1 MYFKDKLNNGI
12 RVVMEE
18 IPYVNSVSIGMII
31 NNGSVNE
38 DKHLNG
44 VSHFI
49 EHMLFKG
56 TINRT
61 AKALAESIDNIGGQ
75 INAFTGS
82 EYTCFYVKVLDNH
95 LPIAIE
101 ILSDM
106 LNNSKFDHNDIEKEK
121 GVISEEIN
129 MYLDSPE
136 DIVYDV
142 LSEIMFENTPLALP
156 VLGSYE
162 TVNNLN
168 REMILEYYKKHYT
181 SENIVISVVGNLDSK
196 DTMSMLNEHFYKSN
210 INDNDN
216 PSRNNTP
223 LLSQKIRSQL
233 KETEQLNFC
242 LGMEGVKRGS
252 DDIYSLL
259 VMNNIFGGSM
269 SSRLFQK
276 IREEKGLV
284 YSVYS
289 HPTSFKDIG
298 TFTIYAG
305 LNSDQVIN
313 VAKLIEEDIEDL
325 RKNLITKDELEKSK
339 EQLKGNYI
347 LGMESTFSRMFDIGK
362 SELLF
367 GKILSPEDVL
377 EKIDK
382 VRMEDIE
389 RIIFSTF
396 NKDKYN
402 IAYVG
407 NIPNS
412 KKTNECLKEI
422 FFN

>member
-18 IPYVNSVSIGMII
+18 IPYVNSVSIGVIV

-121 GVISEEIN
+121 GVIFEEIN

-156 VLGSYE
+156 ILGSYK
-162 TVNNLN
+162 TVNS
-168 REMILEYYKKHYT
+168 T
-181 SENIVISVVGNLDSK
+181 
-196 DTMSMLNEHFYKSN
+196 
-210 INDNDN
+210 
-216 PSRNNTP
+216 
-223 LLSQKIRSQL
+223 
-233 KETEQLNFC
+233 
-242 LGMEGVKRGS
+242 
-252 DDIYSLL
+252 
-259 VMNNIFGGSM
+259 
-269 SSRLFQK
+269 
-276 IREEKGLV
+276 
-284 YSVYS
+284 
-289 HPTSFKDIG
+289 
-298 TFTIYAG
+298 
-305 LNSDQVIN
+305 
-313 VAKLIEEDIEDL
+313 L
-325 RKNLITKDELEKSK
+325 RKI
-339 EQLKGNYI
+339 
-347 LGMESTFSRMFDIGK
+347 
-362 SELLF
+362 
-367 GKILSPEDVL
+367 
-377 EKIDK
+377 
-382 VRMEDIE
+382 
-389 RIIFSTF
+389 
-396 NKDKYN
+396 
-402 IAYVG
+402 
-407 NIPNS
+407 
-412 KKTNECLKEI
+412 
-422 FFN
+422 